1 MSNSYIPEVIV
12 YTKPRCKHCQ
22 DTKRMFNQLG
32 VEYEEVDVT
41 TSQIALARI
50 KDDWGFTQAPVIEV
64 QDFDVWS
71 GFNPDK
77 IREAAKFLAE
87 TTINAN

>member
-22 DTKRMFNQLG
+22 DTKDMFNRLG

-77 IREAAKFLAE
+77 IREAVKFLAE
-87 TTINAN
+87 TPTDAN

>member
-1 MSNSYIPEVIV
+1 MSNNYTPEVIV
-12 YTKPRCKHCQ
+12 YTKPRCTQC
-22 DTKRMFNQLG
+22 DRTKALLNKFG

-77 IREAAKFLAE
+77 IREAAKFIAE
-87 TTINAN
+87 ATTNAN

>member
-12 YTKPRCKHCQ
+12 YTKPRCKQCQ
-22 DTKRMFNQLG
+22 DTKNMFNKLG

-87 TTINAN
+87 TTTDEN